1 MNEIEQQ
8 EASHYS
14 TINELKSEIQV
25 VSQKEDHSIIRSDS
39 ILNFDDTLT
48 QIGFGRFQIMQYMVS
63 IILGVME
70 GAQITIFTLMVP
82 ILKKEWDISESIVSL
97 QTSFIFIGFLVGSM
111 LSGQF
116 TDRYGRK
123 LPFIFSSLF
132 TVLICFATILCTNV
146 YQLLIMRGLMGI
158 FVGFFAPCCVTLLQ
172 EITPNNLRG
181 QMTGSVTLSVA
192 IGQLYGFFTASLILD
207 GINGSWRWL
216 TFLGSLPGLVALIL
230 SIFYIQE
237 SPRYLLL
244 EGKYYEAFQTIKLM
258 IQTNKTTEFNLSIE
272 NEHKLVIWSL
282 YMNSIAKKT
291 EHASFKSML
300 NGDRLYVS
308 LVLWSIWFLLCFA
321 YYGNLMTMPQILY
334 QLKDNQSQ
342 LQQLVYACLSD
353 ILGAILATL
362 IIDIKGLG
370 RKNSLIIGFL
380 IAAVFSFMQL
390 YYYEQHFA
398 ILAILQKLFLS
409 MNYIFC
415 YQLTTE
421 LYPTKLRTTGLGTA
435 VAIGRLGVILMPW
448 SCMIISQYSIIAPFL
463 LFSIA
468 SFLGS
473 IFTCFIPF
481 DTLGKSLD
489 NNN

>member
-1 MNEIEQQ
+1 MNELEEQ
-8 EASHYS
+8 EVSHYS
-14 TINELKSEIQV
+14 TIQQNELKSEIQV
-25 VSQKEDHSIIRSDS
+25 VSHKEDHSIIKSDS
-39 ILNFDDTLT
+39 IINFHDILT
-48 QIGFGRFQIMQYMVS
+48 QIGFGRFQIMQYFVS
-63 IILGVME
+63 IILGIME

-82 ILKKEWDISESIVSL
+82 ILKKEWEISESIVSL

-123 LPFIFSSLF
+123 LPFIFSSLL

-146 YQLLIMRGLMGI
+146 YQLLIMRGFMGI

-172 EITPNNLRG
+172 EITPNKLRG

-192 IGQLYGFFTASLILD
+192 IGQLYGFFMASLIME

-230 SIFYIQE
+230 SLIYIEE

-244 EGKYYEAFQTIKLM
+244 EGKYYEAFQTLKLM
-258 IQTNKTTEFNLSIE
+258 IRTNKATEVI
-272 NEHKLVIWSL
+272 IWSL

-291 EHASFKSML
+291 EHASFKSLL
-300 NGDRLYVS
+300 NGERLQVS
-308 LVLWSIWFLLCFA
+308 LVLWSIWFLLCFS

-334 QLKDNQSQ
+334 QLKDDESQ

-380 IAAVFSFMQL
+380 IASVFSFLQL
-390 YYYEQHFA
+390 YEYHKHFA

-448 SCMIISQYSIIAPFL
+448 SLSNHWSISPVFH
-463 LFSIA
+463 
-468 SFLGS
+468 SFLFRKYFCLFYS
-473 IFTCFIPF
+473 
-481 DTLGKSLD
+481 LGKSLD